1 MSGNRK
7 LGPMGNPWLGI
18 GMDAWTLGLEAS
30 AVIGLRTWQRVMA
43 GPNGNAASDAE
54 AHRMVDEKMTAALQ
68 LNMALLTG
76 RLGTTPATATKK
88 IIRHY
93 SRTVRA
99 NRKRLAG

>member
-1 MSGNRK
+1 MTRKSK
-7 LGPMGNPWLGI
+7 LGAIANPWPTIGI
-18 GMDAWTLGLEAS
+18 EAWTLGLEAS

-54 AHRMVDEKMTAALQ
+54 AHRMIDEKMTAALQ
-68 LNMALLTG
+68 LQMAMMTG